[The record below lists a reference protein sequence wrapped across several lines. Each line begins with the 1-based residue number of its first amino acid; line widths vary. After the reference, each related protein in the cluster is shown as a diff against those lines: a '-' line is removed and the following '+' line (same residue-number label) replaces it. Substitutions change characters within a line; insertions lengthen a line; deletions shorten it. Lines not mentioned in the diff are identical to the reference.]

1 LGSFACAA
9 KEELMFSERTFLV
22 GMALLA
28 SACGR
33 NKTPAAAA
41 VLNSGSSALNGVEE
55 FDDQVPGRRKAMG
68 PFSDWSTPV
77 WLGSAEKPAP
87 DGSRVNSP
95 FDDTHPGISPDGR
108 SLYITST
115 RPGGSFRGE
124 NLWVS
129 RRASLDAPWA
139 LPEVIPPPLNN
150 ATGNAGVPNLTPD
163 GHRVFFNSGRS
174 PICGGKGPIGETAD
188 LWVSHRKHKH
198 DDFGWEAPV
207 NLGCAPTGPNF
218 LVEENCAPTY
228 FEDKETGITTLY
240 FCTLNRPDGLG
251 DYDIFA
257 STLRADG
264 SFGPGV
270 LVRELSSPQRDTR
283 TAIRRDGLEFFI
295 TSNRP
300 GGPLAG
306 LHIWVSTRATTRDP
320 WSTPVQL
327 PSPVNVAGA
336 RDAAPTLSL
345 DGRTM
350 YFSSTRAGGSRK
362 EPGSPRRDLWV
373 TTRTRLDEEDDEED

>member
-1 LGSFACAA
+1 
-9 KEELMFSERTFLV
+9 MFYERAFV
-22 GMALLA
+22 VVMVLLA

-33 NKTPAAAA
+33 DKTPGAAAA
-41 VLNSGSSALNGVEE
+41 LNSGSSALSMIEE
-55 FDDQVPGRRKAMG
+55 SDDHLRGHRKAMG

-77 WLGSAEKPAP
+77 WLGSAERPAP
-87 DGSRVNSP
+87 DGSMVNSP
-95 FDDTHPGISPDGR
+95 FDDTHAGISPDGR
-108 SLYITST
+108 SLFISSS
-115 RPGGSFRGE
+115 RPPPPDLGLFRGADA
-124 NLWVS
+124 NIWVS
-129 RRASLDAPWA
+129 KRASRDAPWGI
-139 LPEVIPPPLNN
+139 PEVIPRPLNN
-150 ATGNAGVPNLTPD
+150 AIAYTSVPNLTPD
-163 GHRVFFNSGRS
+163 GHRMFFMSGRS
-174 PICGGKGPIGETAD
+174 PICGGKDPIDSGD

-207 NLGCAPTGPNF
+207 NLGCVPNGPNF
-218 LVEENCAPTY
+218 LKEQNCAPTW
-228 FEDKETGITTLY
+228 FEDEETGMTTLY
-240 FCTLNRPDGLG
+240 FCTFNRPDGLG

-270 LVRELSSPQRDTR
+270 LVRELSSPYRDTR

-327 PSPVNVAGA
+327 ASSVNVAGS

-345 DGRTM
+345 DGTTM

-373 TTRTRLDEEDDEED
+373 TARTRLDEADDEED